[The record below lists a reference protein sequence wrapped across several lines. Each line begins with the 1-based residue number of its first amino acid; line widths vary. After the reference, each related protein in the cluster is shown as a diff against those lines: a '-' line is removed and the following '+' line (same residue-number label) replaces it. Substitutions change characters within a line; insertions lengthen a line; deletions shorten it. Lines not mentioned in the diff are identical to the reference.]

1 MADAPDA
8 LKARSDGTNSP
19 RRGRRRTSP
28 PPEAESTPTSATRRR
43 RTGASDSGRR
53 HRRKTGERGEANEA
67 EAQVATTEAPT
78 EKKSQSRSRKPAENA
93 ADPEAKTETPPKKP
107 TRRGS
112 RGGRKRSAAKAA
124 KAASAAAAQA
134 GTETAA
140 VETPAARIETKAPTS
155 TKPRARSRRAPKPK
169 LPEPDHAYDDSAP
182 VQSTLAPPRSR
193 VPVTGAPTAEVPAP
207 FAHNA
212 EYEFARLLDFYG
224 VEWVYEPRSFPLRWE
239 RGHVTEA
246 FTPDFYLPDLDL
258 FIELTT
264 LKSNLTAEKNR
275 KMREIKE
282 LYPDTKIMMLKKRD
296 YLRLL
301 ANYGYGSLT
310 STQVPE
316 LDRVMIPQ
324 AKLQQRV
331 QELGEQISR
340 DYADKEPVLV
350 GVLRGV
356 LVFMADLMRQIT
368 VPTSVDLMAISSYD
382 GNGAGAA
389 AVRIQKD
396 LDLNIKGRDVILV
409 EDIVDTGMTLNH
421 VIDYLQT
428 KRPASVKVCTLLN
441 KPARRMM
448 DVPLDYVG
456 FEIEDEFVVGYG
468 LDFHQRFR
476 NLPYI
481 GTLKHDLLP

>member
-1 MADAPDA
+1 MADAPGL
-8 LKARSDGTNSP
+8 LKARSDGTSAP
-19 RRGRRRTSP
+19 RRGRRRSSTPSK
-28 PPEAESTPTSATRRR
+28 AESTPTNATQTR
-43 RTGASDSGRR
+43 RTGTADSSRR
-53 HRRKTGERGEANEA
+53 HRRKPGGQDEAKKP
-67 EAQVATTEAPT
+67 EAPVAVNATPT
-78 EKKSQSRSRKPAENA
+78 ERKHRSRSLRPTDKPAE
-93 ADPEAKTETPPKKP
+93 PEAKTETPRKKP

-124 KAASAAAAQA
+124 AAKAKTEATTEEMTAATSEPKAAA
-134 GTETAA
+134 
-140 VETPAARIETKAPTS
+140 S
-155 TKPRARSRRAPKPK
+155 TKPRARPRRAPKPK

-182 VQSTLAPPRSR
+182 VRSALAPQRSR

-275 KMREIKE
+275 KMRQIKE

-301 ANYGYGSLT
+301 ANYGYGTLT
-310 STQVPE
+310 PGHVPE
-316 LDRVMIPQ
+316 VDRVMIAQ

-340 DYADKEPVLV
+340 DYANKEPILV

-421 VIDYLQT
+421 VIEYLET

-441 KPARRMM
+441 KPARRLM
-448 DVPLDYVG
+448 DVTLDYVG

-476 NLPYI
+476 GLPYI

>member
-1 MADAPDA
+1 MADAPGV
-8 LKARSDGTNSP
+8 LKARSDGTSAP
-19 RRGRRRTSP
+19 RRGRRRSSTPSK
-28 PPEAESTPTSATRRR
+28 AESTPANATQTR
-43 RTGASDSGRR
+43 RTGTADSSRR
-53 HRRKTGERGEANEA
+53 HRRKPGERDEAKKPEA
-67 EAQVATTEAPT
+67 EVAVNATPT
-78 EKKSQSRSRKPAENA
+78 ERKRRPHSLRPTDKPAE
-93 ADPEAKTETPPKKP
+93 PEASTETPRKKP

-112 RGGRKRSAAKAA
+112 RGGRKRTAAKAA
-124 KAASAAAAQA
+124 AAKAKSETTTEEITVATSEPKAA
-134 GTETAA
+134 T
-140 VETPAARIETKAPTS
+140 R
-155 TKPRARSRRAPKPK
+155 TKPPARPRRAPKPK
-169 LPEPDHAYDDSAP
+169 LPEPDQAYDDSAP
-182 VQSTLAPPRSR
+182 APSTLAPPRPR
-193 VPVTGAPTAEVPAP
+193 VPLTGAPTADVPAP

-275 KMREIKE
+275 KMRQIKE

-301 ANYGYGSLT
+301 ANYGYGTLT
-310 STQVPE
+310 PGHVPE
-316 LDRVMIPQ
+316 VDRVMIAQ

-340 DYADKEPVLV
+340 DYANKEPVLV

-382 GNGAGAA
+382 GNGGGAA

-396 LDLNIKGRDVILV
+396 LDLNIKGRDVILI

-421 VIDYLQT
+421 VLEYLQT

-441 KPARRMM
+441 KPARRLM
-448 DVPLDYVG
+448 DVTLDYVG

-476 NLPYI
+476 GLPYI

>member
-1 MADAPDA
+1 MADAPDV
-8 LKARSDGTNSP
+8 LKARSDGTSSP
-19 RRGRRRTSP
+19 RRGRRRSSP
-28 PPEAESTPTSATRRR
+28 PPKAESTPASATRRR
-43 RTGASDSGRR
+43 RTGGDNSGRH
-53 HRRKTGERGEANEA
+53 HRRNAGERDEAKEP
-67 EAQVATTEAPT
+67 EAQAAATEAPA
-78 EKKSQSRSRKPAENA
+78 EKKPQRRSPRPAEKA
-93 ADPEAKTETPPKKP
+93 ADPEAKTEAPPKKP

-124 KAASAAAAQA
+124 AAASAAAAEA
-134 GTETAA
+134 GTAA
-140 VETPAARIETKAPTS
+140 GETPAARSETKEPTS
-155 TKPRARSRRAPKPK
+155 TKPRARSRRAAKPK
-169 LPEPDHAYDDSAP
+169 LPEPDLAYDDSAP
-182 VQSTLAPPRSR
+182 AQSTLAPPRSR

-316 LDRVMIPQ
+316 VDRVMIPQ
-324 AKLQQRV
+324 ARLQQRV

-481 GTLKHDLLP
+481 GTLKHELLP

>member
-1 MADAPDA
+1 MGTAD
-8 LKARSDGTNSP
+8 SSH
-19 RRGRRRTSP
+19 
-28 PPEAESTPTSATRRR
+28 
-43 RTGASDSGRR
+43 R
-53 HRRKTGERGEANEA
+53 HRRKPGGQDEAKKPEA
-67 EAQVATTEAPT
+67 EVAGNAPPT
-78 EKKSQSRSRKPAENA
+78 ARKRRPHSPRPTDKPAE
-93 ADPEAKTETPPKKP
+93 PEAKTETPRKKP

-124 KAASAAAAQA
+124 AKAK
-134 GTETAA
+134 TEATTEEMTVAPS
-140 VETPAARIETKAPTS
+140 EPKAETS
-155 TKPRARSRRAPKPK
+155 TKPRARPRRAPKPK
-169 LPEPDHAYDDSAP
+169 LPEPDQAYDDATP
-182 VQSTLAPPRSR
+182 AQSTLAPPRSR
-193 VPVTGAPTAEVPAP
+193 VPHTGAPTADVPAP

-275 KMREIKE
+275 KMRQIKE

-301 ANYGYGSLT
+301 ANYGYGTLT
-310 STQVPE
+310 PGHVPE
-316 LDRVMIPQ
+316 VDRVMIAQ

-331 QELGEQISR
+331 KELGEQISR
-340 DYADKEPVLV
+340 DYANKEPVLV

-421 VIDYLQT
+421 VMEYLQT

-441 KPARRMM
+441 KPARRLM
-448 DVPLDYVG
+448 DVTLDYVG

-476 NLPYI
+476 GLPYI

>member
-1 MADAPDA
+1 VA
-8 LKARSDGTNSP
+8 
-19 RRGRRRTSP
+19 
-28 PPEAESTPTSATRRR
+28 
-43 RTGASDSGRR
+43 
-53 HRRKTGERGEANEA
+53 KTDPKA
-67 EAQVATTEAPT
+67 EATPESNTEAAP
-78 EKKSQSRSRKPAENA
+78 K
-93 ADPEAKTETPPKKP
+93 KKP

-112 RGGRKRSAAKAA
+112 RGGRKRSAAKARKKA
-124 KAASAAAAQA
+124 EAATEETTAEPTKTKAATS
-134 GTETAA
+134 TSTS
-140 VETPAARIETKAPTS
+140 TS
-155 TKPRARSRRAPKPK
+155 TKRSPRPRRAPKPK
-169 LPEPDHAYDDSAP
+169 LPEPDQAYDDSAP
-182 VQSTLAPPRSR
+182 ARSELVPPRPR

-224 VEWVYEPRSFPLRWE
+224 VDWVYEPRSFPLRWE

-275 KMREIKE
+275 KMRQIKE
-282 LYPDTKIMMLKKRD
+282 LYPDTKIIILKKRD

-301 ANYGYGSLT
+301 ANYGYGTLT
-310 STQVPE
+310 PGQVPDV
-316 LDRVMIPQ
+316 DRVMIPQ

-331 QELGEQISR
+331 KELGEQISR
-340 DYADKEPVLV
+340 DYAKKEPVLV

-356 LVFMADLMRQIT
+356 LVFMADLMREIT
-368 VPTSVDLMAISSYD
+368 VPTSIDLMSISTYD
-382 GNGAGAA
+382 GNGSGSA

-421 VIDYLQT
+421 IIDYLQT

-448 DVPLDYVG
+448 DVSLDYVG

-476 NLPYI
+476 GLPYI

>member
-1 MADAPDA
+1 MADTPGV
-8 LKARSDGTNSP
+8 LTTRGDGTSAP
-19 RRGRRRTSP
+19 RRGRRRSP
-28 PPEAESTPTSATRRR
+28 TPSKAESTPANATQTR
-43 RTGASDSGRR
+43 RTGTADSSRR
-53 HRRKTGERGEANEA
+53 LRRQPAERDEAKEPETKAAVN
-67 EAQVATTEAPT
+67 ATPT
-78 EKKSQSRSRKPAENA
+78 QRTRRSRSPRPADKPAET
-93 ADPEAKTETPPKKP
+93 EANSEEAPRKKP

-124 KAASAAAAQA
+124 RAKAEATTEEKTTATSEPKAA
-134 GTETAA
+134 T
-140 VETPAARIETKAPTS
+140 V
-155 TKPRARSRRAPKPK
+155 TKPRARPRRAPKPK
-169 LPEPDHAYDDSAP
+169 LPEPAEAYDESAP
-182 VQSTLAPPRSR
+182 VQSSLAPPRSR
-193 VPVTGAPTAEVPAP
+193 VPLTGAPSADVPAP

-239 RGHVTEA
+239 SGHVTEA
-246 FTPDFYLPDLDL
+246 FTPDFYLSDIDL

-275 KMREIKE
+275 KMRQIKE
-282 LYPDTKIMMLKKRD
+282 LYPDIKIMMLKKRD

-301 ANYGYGSLT
+301 ANYGYGTLT
-310 STQVPE
+310 PGHVPE
-316 LDRVMIPQ
+316 VDRVMISQ

-340 DYADKEPVLV
+340 DYAGKEPVLV

-356 LVFMADLMRQIT
+356 LVFIADLMRQIS

-382 GNGAGAA
+382 GNGGGAA

-421 VIDYLQT
+421 VIEYLQT

-441 KPARRMM
+441 KPARRLM
-448 DVPLDYVG
+448 DVTLDYVG

-476 NLPYI
+476 GLPYV

>member
-1 MADAPDA
+1 MTDAPST
-8 LKARSDGTNSP
+8 LKPRSDGTSAP
-19 RRGRRRTSP
+19 RRGRRRSSTSSK
-28 PPEAESTPTSATRRR
+28 AESAPVDVTQDR
-43 RTGASDSGRR
+43 RTSSAGPSR
-53 HRRKTGERGEANEA
+53 HRRRNVGGPDEAKKPA
-67 EAQVATTEAPT
+67 DQVAAPT
-78 EKKSQSRSRKPAENA
+78 EKKRRPQPSRQADKPAE
-93 ADPEAKTETPPKKP
+93 PEARTETPPKKP

-112 RGGRKRSAAKAA
+112 RGGRKRSAAKAR
-124 KAASAAAAQA
+124 AQA
-134 GTETAA
+134 EAATEEKTAA
-140 VETPAARIETKAPTS
+140 PIETKAATSAS
-155 TKPRARSRRAPKPK
+155 TKRPARPRRAPKPK
-169 LPEPDHAYDDSAP
+169 LPEPDHANDDSAP
-182 VQSTLAPPRSR
+182 ARSALVPPRPR

-275 KMREIKE
+275 KMRQIKE

-301 ANYGYGSLT
+301 ANYGYGTLT
-310 STQVPE
+310 PGQVPE
-316 LDRVMIPQ
+316 VAGVMISQ

-340 DYADKEPVLV
+340 DYANKEPVLV

-368 VPTSVDLMAISSYD
+368 VPTSIDLMAISSYD
-382 GNGAGAA
+382 GNGSGSA

-421 VIDYLQT
+421 VLEYLQT

-441 KPARRMM
+441 KPARRLM
-448 DVPLDYVG
+448 DVSLDYVG

-476 NLPYI
+476 GLPYI

>member
-1 MADAPDA
+1 MADAPGA
-8 LKARSDGTNSP
+8 LKARSDGTSAP
-19 RRGRRRTSP
+19 RRGRRRSSTPSK
-28 PPEAESTPTSATRRR
+28 AESTSAGATQIR
-43 RTGASDSGRR
+43 RTGTAGSS
-53 HRRKTGERGEANEA
+53 HRRNVGGRDEAKKP
-67 EAQVATTEAPT
+67 EAQVAPPAKREHRPHSPRLTD
-78 EKKSQSRSRKPAENA
+78 KPAE
-93 ADPEAKTETPPKKP
+93 PEAKTETPLKKP

-124 KAASAAAAQA
+124 ARAKAETT
-134 GTETAA
+134 TEEVTA
-140 VETPAARIETKAPTS
+140 TPSETKAATS
-155 TKPRARSRRAPKPK
+155 TKPPVRSRRAPKPK
-169 LPEPDHAYDDSAP
+169 LPEPDRAYDDSAP
-182 VQSTLAPPRSR
+182 ARSALVPPRPR

-246 FTPDFYLPDLDL
+246 FTPDFYLPNLDL

-275 KMREIKE
+275 KMRQIKE

-301 ANYGYGSLT
+301 ANYGYGTLAPG
-310 STQVPE
+310 QVPE
-316 LDRVMIPQ
+316 VAGVMITQ

-368 VPTSVDLMAISSYD
+368 VPTSIDLMAISSYD
-382 GNGAGAA
+382 GNGAGSA

-421 VIDYLQT
+421 VLEYLQT

-448 DVPLDYVG
+448 DVSLDYVG

-476 NLPYI
+476 GLPYI

>member
-8 LKARSDGTNSP
+8 LKARSDGTNPP
-19 RRGRRRTSP
+19 RRGRRRSATPS
-28 PPEAESTPTSATRRR
+28 EAESAPSSPTRRR
-43 RTGASDSGRR
+43 RTGANDSGRH
-53 HRRKTGERGEANEA
+53 HRREAGDREDAGA
-67 EAQVATTEAPT
+67 EAHGTVAESPAKKNPRRRSPKPAGKPAEPEATTEAP
-78 EKKSQSRSRKPAENA
+78 A
-93 ADPEAKTETPPKKP
+93 KKP

-112 RGGRKRSAAKAA
+112 RGGRKRSAAKAKA
-124 KAASAAAAQA
+124 AAAAAEATTETEPVKKAAS
-134 GTETAA
+134 
-140 VETPAARIETKAPTS
+140 RSETKAETS
-155 TKPRARSRRAPKPK
+155 AKPRTRTRRAPKPK
-169 LPEPDHAYDDSAP
+169 LPEPERSYDDAAP
-182 VQSTLAPPRSR
+182 AQSTLAPPRLK
-193 VPVTGAPTAEVPAP
+193 VPLTGAPSADVPAP

-212 EYEFARLLDFYG
+212 EYEFARVLDFYG
-224 VEWVYEPRSFPLRWE
+224 VEWIYEPRSFPLRWE
-239 RGHVTEA
+239 EGHVTEA

-275 KMREIKE
+275 KMRQIKE
-282 LYPDTKIMMLKKRD
+282 LYPDIKIMMLKKRD

-310 STQVPE
+310 AGHVP
-316 LDRVMIPQ
+316 DVDHVMISP

-331 QELGEQISR
+331 KELGEQISR

-356 LVFMADLMRQIT
+356 VVFIADLMRQIT
-368 VPTSVDLMAISSYD
+368 VPTNIDLMAISSYD
-382 GNGAGAA
+382 GNGAGSA

-421 VIDYLQT
+421 VVEYLQT
-428 KRPASVKVCTLLN
+428 KRPASVKVCTLLS